1 MLKEDIALLINFFKE
16 YWGMINYIQIENFKS
31 IKNLALPLENL
42 NLFFGMN
49 GMGKSSVIQAL
60 LLLRQSF
67 WENHKSGLDY
77 LYTNGDMIQLG
88 TGKDVFCQSG
98 VSEDIRFYIQYNS
111 IKYDC
116 RYKYKLDEPDS
127 DQLMRIK
134 EESDEKY
141 DVSLFSDH
149 FSYLGAEHLGP
160 RKQYSVE
167 NWKKNGVVKLG
178 TTGEFVVPFLA
189 MEGEKI
195 RIPEKLCLQTGKT
208 NRLIDQVS
216 AWMAEISP
224 GIKITAELLPAIEK
238 AKLDINY
245 SGNRLISDAFLPV
258 NVGFGIPYV
267 LPLIVELL
275 ISDKDS
281 LLLIENPESHL
292 HPKGQAMVA
301 ELISL
306 VAENGCQIIC
316 ESHSDHVINGVRV
329 AVKKGKISS
338 KKVGITF
345 FSKNENQE
353 TKTDNIYVDNKG
365 NLSGYPIGLLD
376 EWGILMSELI

>member
-1 MLKEDIALLINFFKE
+1 
-16 YWGMINYIQIENFKS
+16 MINYVQVENFKS
-31 IKNLALPLENL
+31 IKKLALPLENL

-88 TGKDVFCQSG
+88 TGKDIFCQSG
-98 VSEDIRFYIQYNS
+98 ASDIIRFYIQYSNNV
-111 IKYDC
+111 KYDC
-116 RYKYKLDEPDS
+116 QYKYELEEPDS
-127 DQLMRIK
+127 DQLERIGA
-134 EESDEKY
+134 EKREDY
-141 DVSLFSDH
+141 GVSLFSEQ

-160 RKQYSVE
+160 RKQYSIE
-167 NWKKNGVVKLG
+167 NWKKNGIVKLG

-189 MEGEKI
+189 LEGEKI
-195 RIPEKLCLQTGKT
+195 RIPDEMCLKTGKT

-224 GIKITAELLPAIEK
+224 GIRISAELLPTIEK
-238 AKLDINY
+238 AKLAISY
-245 SGNRLISDAFLPV
+245 SGDRLVSDAFLPV

-275 ISDKDS
+275 ISNRDS

-292 HPKGQAMVA
+292 HPKGQTMIAK
-301 ELISL
+301 LISL
-306 VAENGCQIIC
+306 AAAHGCQIIC

-329 AVKKGKISS
+329 AVKKGQISS
-338 KKVGITF
+338 KKVGVSF
-345 FSKNENQE
+345 FSKNSDQE
-353 TKTDNIYVDNKG
+353 TKVDNIYVDNKG
-365 NLSGYPIGLLD
+365 NLSGYPAGLLD
-376 EWGILMSELI
+376 EWGILMTELI

>member
-1 MLKEDIALLINFFKE
+1 
-16 YWGMINYIQIENFKS
+16 MINYVQVENFKS
-31 IKNLALPLENL
+31 IKKLALPLENL

-88 TGKDVFCQSG
+88 TGKDIFCQSG
-98 VSEDIRFYIQYNS
+98 ASDIIRFYIQYSNNV
-111 IKYDC
+111 KYDC
-116 RYKYKLDEPDS
+116 QYKYELEEPDS
-127 DQLMRIK
+127 DQLVRIGA
-134 EESDEKY
+134 EKNEDY
-141 DVSLFSDH
+141 TVSLFSER

-160 RKQYSVE
+160 RKQYSIE

-189 MEGEKI
+189 LEGEKI
-195 RIPEKLCLQTGKT
+195 RIPDEMCLKTGKT

-224 GIKITAELLPAIEK
+224 GIRISAELLPTIEK
-238 AKLDINY
+238 AKLAISY
-245 SGNRLISDAFLPV
+245 SGDRLVSDAFLPV

-275 ISDKDS
+275 ISNRDS

-292 HPKGQAMVA
+292 HPKGQTMIAK
-301 ELISL
+301 LISL
-306 VAENGCQIIC
+306 AAAHGCQIIC

-329 AVKKGKISS
+329 AVKKGQISS
-338 KKVGITF
+338 KKVGVSF
-345 FSKNENQE
+345 FSKNSDQE
-353 TKTDNIYVDNKG
+353 TKVDNVYVDNKG
-365 NLSGYPIGLLD
+365 NLSGYPAGLLD
-376 EWGILMSELI
+376 EWGILMTELI